1 MPVARNANRPG
12 DVSLMR
18 CPFRSAPASAAGA
31 ETRRYDLFASC
42 PATEGRSRCT
52 PAQPAEGL
60 SPSAAECL
68 EQALKRRSLGRA
80 LRSEIDG
87 QQAAV
92 TIRQF
97 LGVLT

>member
-1 MPVARNANRPG
+1 MPVPVRTCIG
-12 DVSLMR
+12 
-18 CPFRSAPASAAGA
+18 C
-31 ETRRYDLFASC
+31 
-42 PATEGRSRCT
+42 RSREEKVRLIRIVLRDGGVAVDVRQRE
-52 PAQPAEGL
+52 PGRGAYLHPR
-60 SPSAAECL
+60 PECL

>member
-1 MPVARNANRPG
+1 MPVPVRTCIG
-12 DVSLMR
+12 
-18 CPFRSAPASAAGA
+18 C
-31 ETRRYDLFASC
+31 
-42 PATEGRSRCT
+42 RSREEKVRLIRIVLRDGGVAVDVRQRE
-52 PAQPAEGL
+52 PGRGAYLHPR
-60 SPSAAECL
+60 PECL

-87 QQAAV
+87 QRAAV

>member
-1 MPVARNANRPG
+1 MPVPVRTCIG
-12 DVSLMR
+12 
-18 CPFRSAPASAAGA
+18 C
-31 ETRRYDLFASC
+31 
-42 PATEGRSRCT
+42 RSRDEKVRLLRIV
-52 PAQPAEGL
+52 ARDGGVAVDVRQRQPGRGAYL
-60 SPSAAECL
+60 HPRPECL

>member
-1 MPVARNANRPG
+1 MPVPVRTCIG
-12 DVSLMR
+12 
-18 CPFRSAPASAAGA
+18 C
-31 ETRRYDLFASC
+31 
-42 PATEGRSRCT
+42 RSREEKVRLIRIVLRDGGVAVDVRQREAGRGAYLH
-52 PAQPAEGL
+52 PRP
-60 SPSAAECL
+60 ECL

>member
-1 MPVARNANRPG
+1 MPVPVRTCIG
-12 DVSLMR
+12 
-18 CPFRSAPASAAGA
+18 C
-31 ETRRYDLFASC
+31 
-42 PATEGRSRCT
+42 RSREEKVRLIRIV
-52 PAQPAEGL
+52 PRNGGVAVDVRQHEPGRGAYL
-60 SPSAAECL
+60 HPRPECL

>member
-1 MPVARNANRPG
+1 MRLIRIVPRDGRVAVDVRQREPGRGAYLHPRP
-12 DVSLMR
+12 
-18 CPFRSAPASAAGA
+18 
-31 ETRRYDLFASC
+31 
-42 PATEGRSRCT
+42 
-52 PAQPAEGL
+52 
-60 SPSAAECL
+60 ECL
-68 EQALKRRSLGRA
+68 EQALKRRNLGRA

>member
-1 MPVARNANRPG
+1 MPVPVRTCIG
-12 DVSLMR
+12 
-18 CPFRSAPASAAGA
+18 C
-31 ETRRYDLFASC
+31 
-42 PATEGRSRCT
+42 RSREEKVRLIRIVLCDGGVAVDVRQRE
-52 PAQPAEGL
+52 PGRGAYLHPR
-60 SPSAAECL
+60 PECL

>member
-1 MPVARNANRPG
+1 MPVPVRTCIG
-12 DVSLMR
+12 
-18 CPFRSAPASAAGA
+18 C
-31 ETRRYDLFASC
+31 
-42 PATEGRSRCT
+42 RSREEKVRLIRIV
-52 PAQPAEGL
+52 PRNGGVVVDVRQREPGRGAYLHPR
-60 SPSAAECL
+60 PECL

>member
-1 MPVARNANRPG
+1 MPVPVRTCIG
-12 DVSLMR
+12 
-18 CPFRSAPASAAGA
+18 C
-31 ETRRYDLFASC
+31 
-42 PATEGRSRCT
+42 RSREEKVRLIRIVLRDGGVAVDVRQRE
-52 PAQPAEGL
+52 PGRGAYLHPR
-60 SPSAAECL
+60 PECL
-68 EQALKRRSLGRA
+68 EQALKRRNLGRA

>member
-1 MPVARNANRPG
+1 MPVPVRTCVG
-12 DVSLMR
+12 
-18 CPFRSAPASAAGA
+18 C
-31 ETRRYDLFASC
+31 
-42 PATEGRSRCT
+42 RSREEKVRLIRIV
-52 PAQPAEGL
+52 PRGL
-60 SPSAAECL
+60 GVAVDVRQREPGRGAYLHPRPECL

>member
-1 MPVARNANRPG
+1 MPVPVRTCIG
-12 DVSLMR
+12 
-18 CPFRSAPASAAGA
+18 C
-31 ETRRYDLFASC
+31 
-42 PATEGRSRCT
+42 RSREEKVRLIRIV
-52 PAQPAEGL
+52 PRNGGVAVDVRQREPGRGAYL
-60 SPSAAECL
+60 HPRPECL

>member
-1 MPVARNANRPG
+1 VSAPVRTCLGCRERTEKSELLRIVARDGGIAIDHGQILPGRGAYLHPRP
-12 DVSLMR
+12 
-18 CPFRSAPASAAGA
+18 A
-31 ETRRYDLFASC
+31 
-42 PATEGRSRCT
+42 
-52 PAQPAEGL
+52 
-60 SPSAAECL
+60 CL

-87 QQAAV
+87 QRAAA

>member
-1 MPVARNANRPG
+1 V
-12 DVSLMR
+12 
-18 CPFRSAPASAAGA
+18 SAPVRTCLGCRERTEKAQLLRLVASDGA
-31 ETRRYDLFASC
+31 VVIDHGQILPGRGAYLHPR
-42 PATEGRSRCT
+42 PA
-52 PAQPAEGL
+52 
-60 SPSAAECL
+60 CL

-97 LGVLT
+97 LGALT